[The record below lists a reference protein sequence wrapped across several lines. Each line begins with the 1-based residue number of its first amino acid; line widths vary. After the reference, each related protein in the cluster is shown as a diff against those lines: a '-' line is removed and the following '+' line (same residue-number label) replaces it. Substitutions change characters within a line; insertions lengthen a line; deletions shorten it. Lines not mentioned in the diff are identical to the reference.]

1 MANNKDFMGNVVVKF
16 GCIFV
21 LGKYPKFDRDFYRV
35 AEILEKE
42 EITAADRLQLLTI
55 YKSSY
60 HDSGKIEGITS
71 FDSSATNCA
80 FCKGMRKQ
88 AEGNPAHICNA
99 CYDFAAEQYK
109 ITALNRHTLNML
121 IMSRVDF
128 DLEELRIIP
137 ASLINRINSSGDM
150 PNKTYARNMIKIALV
165 NPLFH
170 FGFWAKNTAALISAT
185 DELGKPENAVYIQ
198 SSPII
203 GKPAEKAK
211 YFDYVFTVY
220 VDADAVKDAIAA
232 GAAECNGKK
241 CRECGYKCYTGA
253 HDAENIAELLRGVNA
268 KKRAEITAA
277 CACNA

>member
-1 MANNKDFMGNVVVKF
+1 MANNKEFMGDVVVKF

-21 LGKYPKFDRDFYRV
+21 LGKYPKFDRDLDRV
-35 AEILEKE
+35 SAILEKE
-42 EITAADRLQLLTI
+42 TITAADRIQLLTI

-60 HDSGKIEGITS
+60 HDSGKIEGVTS

-80 FCKGMRKQ
+80 FCRGMRHQ

-109 ITALNRHTLNML
+109 ITALNRHTLNMV
-121 IMSRVDF
+121 IMSRIDF
-128 DLEELRIIP
+128 EPDELRIIP
-137 ASLINRINSSGDM
+137 ASLINRINSSGDI

-170 FGFWAKNTAALISAT
+170 FGFWAKNTAALIAAT

-203 GKPAEKAK
+203 GTPAEKAK
-211 YFDYVFTVY
+211 YFDHVFTVY
-220 VDADAVKDAIAA
+220 VDADAVKAAIEG

-241 CRECGYKCYTGA
+241 CRECGYKCYLGTHGA
-253 HDAENIAELLRGVNA
+253 DNIAELLRGVNA
-268 KKRAEITAA
+268 KKRAAIAAA
-277 CACNA
+277 CQCNA